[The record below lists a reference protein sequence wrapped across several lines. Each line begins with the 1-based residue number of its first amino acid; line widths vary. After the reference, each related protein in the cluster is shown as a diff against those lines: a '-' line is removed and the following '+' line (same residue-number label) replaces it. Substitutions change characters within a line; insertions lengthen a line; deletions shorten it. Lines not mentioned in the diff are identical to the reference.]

1 MLSPSAYDRR
11 RRFSLFIVD
20 CMKADHDVLIATVR
34 AKNSC
39 ALLLRLAALRILVVE
54 CRLDGT
60 LGLPYP
66 QKKNLVRKHYGI

>member
-1 MLSPSAYDRR
+1 
-11 RRFSLFIVD
+11 
-20 CMKADHDVLIATVR
+20 MKADHDVLIATVR

-39 ALLLRLAALRILVVE
+39 ALLLRLAALRILVGE